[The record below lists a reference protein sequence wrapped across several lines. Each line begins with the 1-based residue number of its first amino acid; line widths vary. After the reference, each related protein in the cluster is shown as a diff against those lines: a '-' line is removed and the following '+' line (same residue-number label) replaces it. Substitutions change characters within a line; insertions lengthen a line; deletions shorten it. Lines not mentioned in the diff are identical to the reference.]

1 MKQTMFDIIKYW
13 MDLGVDG
20 FRFDAVTKLIEDDRW
35 LDEPSANDPN
45 ITGNLTF
52 ARNSESFLQRSVLA

>member
-1 MKQTMFDIIKYW
+1 MFDIIKYW

-35 LDEPSANDPN
+35 LDEPRYR
-45 ITGNLTF
+45 IVTEIM
-52 ARNSESFLQRSVLA
+52 NSFEHGCR